1 MDDLAKRLRY
11 RIQLTTDG
19 HRPYITAVQNAFGDA
34 VDYAM
39 LVKLYGPDPSEDQ
52 RRYSPPVCTSVT
64 ASKITGEPD
73 PALVSTSY
81 VERSNLTM
89 RMSMRRFTR
98 LTNAHSKKIANH
110 AAAVSLHFA
119 FYNLCRVHATLKT
132 TPAVAADVT
141 DHVWTLAELIGLLE
155 KAERVPVRRG
165 SYKKRQPKIST

>member
-98 LTNAHSKKIANH
+98 LTNAHSKKIAN
-110 AAAVSLHFA
+110 
-119 FYNLCRVHATLKT
+119 
-132 TPAVAADVT
+132 P
-141 DHVWTLAELIGLLE
+141 
-155 KAERVPVRRG
+155 RRG
-165 SYKKRQPKIST
+165 CLPAFRVLQPVPGPCHAQDDAGRCRRRYRSRLDPRGPDRAS